1 MSMRRLVCT
10 LVLCA
15 VAAGAF
21 GADWY
26 LVNETD
32 AVLYVLADGE
42 PLGDTGDLDPDA
54 TYRHIPA
61 GGVLPVRPGH
71 DQRGFAFTRD
81 GFSFATFVVE
91 ASDLERAPVSES
103 GRRYVAVTPGDLRR
117 DRVVTA
123 AGFADVL
130 GRPRIDNE
138 YLEWVRREPRIARAR
153 GRSPL
158 GIFADFGEG
167 REAISRD
174 DSLLWTRGGTDLQWV
189 KTWTD
194 RQDLYL
200 ALAAYS
206 EFARGTSVFFYF
218 YDGTASVPVA
228 TIEIPAGLRT
238 GLVLLWH
245 PVKPQPVVAGNFVSS
260 GLLLEAQIWL
270 EVFTDAVD
278 AEPGGLAVEV
288 STASS
293 AAGVWEEFVLA
304 RTGYE
309 ALFGR

>member
-1 MSMRRLVCT
+1 MKRLVCT
-10 LVLCA
+10 LTLCA
-15 VAAGAF
+15 VLAGAL
-21 GADWY
+21 GAEWY

-32 AVLYVLADGE
+32 AVLYVLAEGE
-42 PLGDTGDLDPDA
+42 PIGDTGELDPGA
-54 TYRHIPA
+54 RYRHIPA
-61 GGVLPVRPGH
+61 DGVLPVRPGST
-71 DQRGFAFTRD
+71 QRGFAFRRD
-81 GFSFATFVVE
+81 AFSFATFIVE
-91 ASDLERAPVSES
+91 ASDIEYASISES
-103 GRRYVAVTPGDLRR
+103 GRRYVVLTPEDLRR
-117 DRVVTA
+117 DRVVSA
-123 AGFADVL
+123 AEFTRVL
-130 GRPRIDNE
+130 AQPRIDNE

-153 GRSPL
+153 GRAPL

-167 REAISRD
+167 REAIGRD

-189 KTWTD
+189 KTVAGPH
-194 RQDLYL
+194 DLYL

-228 TIEIPAGLRT
+228 TIEMNAGQRN

-245 PVKPQPVVAGNFVSS
+245 PVKPEPIAAGNFAGS

-270 EVFTDAVD
+270 DVFTNTVD
-278 AEPGGLAVEV
+278 AEPGDLAVEV